1 MQHFSAH
8 WSIALFIY
16 GVAVLVTGFPMILS
30 AAKNADSK
38 KKEKILIRF
47 IALGA
52 FYAIVLLCYRFI
64 FL

>member
-1 MQHFSAH
+1 
-8 WSIALFIY
+8 
-16 GVAVLVTGFPMILS
+16 MILS